1 MKSGKSKL
9 PVIFFLV
16 ACVCL
21 SLLAG
26 VYVGKSGNFGFLNT
40 RINDIKKDSQNDG
53 RTRRPIIELQPVPE
67 NTDDGY
73 DTTEIFEKVNPSVV
87 NINVY
92 SGTSLSPISSGT
104 GIVMTTDGYIIT
116 NAHVVDGGTS
126 VNVVFNDDSQLRGT
140 IVGADS
146 ETDLAV
152 IKVDAD
158 NLTAAEFGD
167 SDSLKIGERVVAIGN
182 AGGLS
187 GSCTQ
192 GIISGLNRDVDTNA
206 RSLSLIQTTAAIN
219 PGNSGGPLINR
230 FGQVIGITSSKV
242 ASVDYEGIGFA
253 IPITDAL
260 PIIQSLIQN
269 GYVTGRAVL
278 GVQVIELNESN
289 GPRNGLPSQGVYI
302 AAITEGSD
310 MPNKGV
316 RERDVIVEANGTTIA
331 TTDDLYAELEK
342 CSPGDT
348 MNLGIYRP
356 ETGETFYVD
365 VTLIESNG

>member
-1 MKSGKSKL
+1 MKSNKRRT
-9 PVIFFLV
+9 PVILLIV
-16 ACVCL
+16 ACLCL
-21 SLLAG
+21 SLAAG
-26 VYVGKSGNFGFLNT
+26 IYVGRSGSFGLSGLLSENIKNENNT
-40 RINDIKKDSQNDG
+40 QNS
-53 RTRRPIIELQPVPE
+53 RPIIELQPVPE

-92 SGTSLSPISSGT
+92 AGTSVSPISSGT
-104 GIVMTTDGYIIT
+104 GIILTSDGYIIT
-116 NAHVVDGGTS
+116 NAHVVDGGSS

-152 IKVDAD
+152 IKVDATG
-158 NLTAAEFGD
+158 LTAAEFGD

-192 GIISGLNRDVDTNA
+192 GIISGLNRDVDSSA

-260 PIIQSLIQN
+260 PIIESLIEN

-289 GPRNGLPSQGVYI
+289 GPRNGLPSSGVYI
-302 AAITEGSD
+302 AAITEGSN
-310 MPNKGV
+310 MAGAGV
-316 RERDVIVEANGTTIA
+316 RERDVIVEANGTQIKTA
-331 TTDDLYAELEK
+331 DDLYAELEK
-342 CSPGDT
+342 CSPGDVMT
-348 MNLGIYRP
+348 LGIYRP
-356 ETGETFYVD
+356 ETGETFEVK
-365 VTLIESNG
+365 VTLIESNS